1 MNLKYNELTI
11 VVISFKSNENVK
23 NLLSLIRNSVNIIIV
38 ENSNDHSLKEYYSKD
53 NNIKFISKDN
63 IGFGPAINEAAKL
76 INTKYFFVLNP
87 DLSKINE
94 DIIINFLKY
103 SKQLNDNFGV
113 LGPRYKNLENDKSLK
128 QSDKNQNINYIE
140 CISGAAMFFLKKS
153 FDSIGGFDENIFLYF
168 EENDICK
175 RLNKKNKKV
184 FQINSI
190 EINHERG
197 NSFIPDNTNEIES
210 MKLNS
215 IWHFSWSKFYYLKK
229 HYTYLCAI
237 IIIFPIILRST
248 IKILIHYF
256 FKNEKDLK
264 KYKYRL
270 SGLTNSIILNKSFKR
285 PEL

>member
-23 NLLSLIRNSVNIIIV
+23 NLLSLIRNITNIIIV

-53 NNIKFISKDN
+53 SNIKFIAKDN
-63 IGFGPAINEAAKL
+63 IGFGPAINDAAKL

-94 DIIINFLKY
+94 DTIFDFLKY
-103 SKQLNDNFGV
+103 SKKLNDNFGV

-128 QSDKNQNINYIE
+128 QSDKNQNIKHIE

-184 FQINSI
+184 FQINNI

-197 NSFIPDNTNEIES
+197 NSFIPDNINEIEP

-215 IWHFSWSKFYYLKK
+215 LWHFSWSKFYFLKK

-248 IKILIHYF
+248 FKILIHYL

-270 SGLTNSIILNKSFKR
+270 SGLINSIALNKSFKR